1 MFKRFVFLFLVGS
14 LLINNTAAQTPTW
27 NADVANIVFNNC
39 SSCHHVGG
47 IAPFALMSYGDAV
60 LYAPIMESAI
70 VDGTMP
76 PWPPDPEYVHF
87 KDERVLSETEIN
99 TLLDWLNEGRP
110 EGDGSPPSPPVF
122 TIGSQLSSTDH
133 TLNTPEYTVVEL
145 EDEYRTFVIP
155 SGLTET
161 KYINT
166 IEYLIGNPAIVH
178 HILLWQDTSDVSMN
192 LDLADP
198 APGFAS
204 NGAMAPSEFTKMLGA
219 WAPGDKIDRLPL
231 GMGLEVNAGAD
242 LVIEFHYAQG
252 SEGQTDATEINFEF
266 SETAFTRPVWV
277 DPILYHF
284 APCFQEP
291 LFYIPANTV
300 QTFHE
305 IFDEEYDY
313 DLSFISAAPHMHN
326 IGTSFRAYAKTP
338 LNDSIPLININN
350 WDFHWQGGYTYQ
362 KLVKIPKNTKLYGIA
377 NYDNTSANP
386 NNPSDPPVDV
396 WLGEETTDEM
406 MLCFFA
412 YTFYLPGDEN
422 VILDSA
428 LLETAINDPENILFF
443 SIHPNPVSAE
453 LQIVNQNPEGKDYKI
468 KIVDVYGKIILE
480 DNMQFQTIK
489 KLNIADIASGIYFL
503 LIEDNNKIFTEKFI
517 KLNP

>member
-1 MFKRFVFLFLVGS
+1 MLRRLTIISGIFLAFYNQIS
-14 LLINNTAAQTPTW
+14 AQAPTW
-27 NADVANIVFNNC
+27 NADVAAIIYNNC
-39 SSCHHVGG
+39 SSCHHDSG
-47 IAPFALMSYGDAV
+47 IAPFSLMSYGETV
-60 LYAPIMESAI
+60 LHAPGIESAI
-70 VDGTMP
+70 LDGTMP

-87 KDERVLSETEIN
+87 KDERVLSDTEIN
-99 TLLDWLNEGRP
+99 TLLDWLNAGKP
-110 EGDGSPPSPPVF
+110 EGDGTPPSAPVF
-122 TIGSQLSSTDH
+122 TIGSQLTSTDH
-133 TLNTPEYTVVEL
+133 TLVTPEYTVVED

-166 IEYLIGNPAIVH
+166 IEYLIGNPGIVH

-219 WAPGDKIDRLPL
+219 WAPGDKIDRLPS
-231 GMGLEVNAGAD
+231 GMGLEVSAGAD
-242 LVIEFHYAQG
+242 LVIEFHYAHG
-252 SEGQTDATEINFEF
+252 SDGQTDQTEINFEF

-284 APCFQEP
+284 PPCFQEP
-291 LFYIPANTV
+291 LFYIPANTT

-338 LNDSIPLININN
+338 LNDSIPLININDWN
-350 WDFHWQGGYTYQ
+350 FHWQGGYTYQ
-362 KLVKIPKNTKLYGIA
+362 KLLKIPKNTKLYGIA
-377 NYDNTSANP
+377 TYDNTAANP
-386 NNPSDPPVDV
+386 DNPSDPPVDV
-396 WLGEETTDEM
+396 WLGEQTTDEM

-422 VILDSA
+422 VVLDSA
-428 LLETAINDPENILFF
+428 ILETSIYDTENTLFF
-443 SIHPNPVSAE
+443 SIQPNPVISQV
-453 LQIVNQNPEGKDYKI
+453 QIVNQNPQGKDYEI
-468 KIVDVYGKIILE
+468 KLVDIYGKIVLE

-489 KLNIADIASGIYFL
+489 EINLSNILPGMYFII
-503 LIEDNNKIFTEKFI
+503 IEKDGKKYTEKLI
-517 KLNP
+517 KPD